1 MCIHLVIAIG
11 INSLQLNPSL
21 LETGLSRPTQ
31 IEMNTC
37 HRLFIRLQD
46 NVFVSTFRLISV
58 RF

>member
-11 INSLQLNPSL
+11 INSPQFNPSP

-37 HRLFIRLQD
+37 HRLFTRLQD
-46 NVFVSTFRLISV
+46 NVFVSIFRLILV